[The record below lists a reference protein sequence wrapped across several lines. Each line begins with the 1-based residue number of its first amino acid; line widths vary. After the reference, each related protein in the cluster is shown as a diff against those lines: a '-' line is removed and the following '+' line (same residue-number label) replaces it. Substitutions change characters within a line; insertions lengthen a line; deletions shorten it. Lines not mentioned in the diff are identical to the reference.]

1 MRLRRR
7 PLVLLPELDGLVRLG
22 RQKPRPRRVERRG
35 EDAGLGLERPGL
47 RDGLRLLEAV
57 ARPPVPK
64 PQAAVVAPR
73 RQHAVVVDGAAVDD
87 GRVPLQRVVQELAAR
102 ELVLFYGVGGAGREG
117 ELGRVRGQ
125 GADGLFGVGEG
136 CCGGCWRFRFE
147 RERQREGG
155 GEEGWKSEFLPPLF
169 PPLSFRSSSS
179 PSAPSLSLKKK
190 KKKERKLTHCLGR
203 GLPDVPQLDRLV
215 RGPRDDLRVGRLA
228 EERADRVCVAR
239 EAGGL
244 DPAPHVPDARGAVA
258 PARDEHVER
267 RVQPE
272 AEDAAQVAV
281 VVAHDFVGL
290 EVPAF
295 DLLVERAAEQVGVP
309 VGDGEAGDLLDVA
322 RQGQAELA
330 RREVLLVLS
339 SFKKRAWREKKISE
353 FFFPSLFPSATGEEE
368 KKNSLPSFLF
378 FFLSLFFLFR
388 DSPRS

>member
-1 MRLRRR
+1 MRC
-7 PLVLLPELDGLVRLG
+7 GRLS
-22 RQKPRPRRVERRG
+22 
-35 EDAGLGLERPGL
+35 
-47 RDGLRLLEAV
+47 
-57 ARPPVPK
+57 
-64 PQAAVVAPR
+64 
-73 RQHAVVVDGAAVDD
+73 
-87 GRVPLQRVVQELAAR
+87 
-102 ELVLFYGVGGAGREG
+102 
-117 ELGRVRGQ
+117 
-125 GADGLFGVGEG
+125 
-136 CCGGCWRFRFE
+136 
-147 RERQREGG
+147 RERGG

-244 DPAPHVPDARGAVA
+244 DPAPHVPDARGAVPA
-258 PARDEHVER
+258 PGHQHVEG

-272 AEDAAQVAV
+272 AEHAAQVAV
-281 VVAHDFVGL
+281 VVPDHLVGL
-290 EVPAF
+290 EVPAL
-295 DLLVERAAEQVGVP
+295 DLLVQGAAEQVRVP
-309 VGDGEAGDLLDVA
+309 VGDGEARDLLDVA

-353 FFFPSLFPSATGEEE
+353 FFLTHTLNAKIG
-368 KKNSLPSFLF
+368 
-378 FFLSLFFLFR
+378 
-388 DSPRS
+388 